1 VADAKNYLRVRELL
15 REKGYR
21 ICVDGVTHGTLK
33 EIDQAS
39 LDVDFIKIHWD
50 SQLVA
55 MKSEMRARLRA
66 TPQSDN
72 GPRFVITRVGTPDAL
87 AFGQSLDIRLFQGR
101 YVDTFVDKDARLR
114 ELVRSNR
121 GFQTAR

>member
-1 VADAKNYLRVRELL
+1 
-15 REKGYR
+15 
-21 ICVDGVTHGTLK
+21 
-33 EIDQAS
+33 
-39 LDVDFIKIHWD
+39 
-50 SQLVA
+50 